1 MRLNAREDI
10 KLNRRPQSPVIPIP
24 MLDEVIHTDEHPYCE
39 DPDCPCWHEWTER
52 EAEAERRYIEAGMT
66 ESYDVLPWRYGD
78 DW

>member
-1 MRLNAREDI
+1 
-10 KLNRRPQSPVIPIP
+10 

-39 DPDCPCWHEWTER
+39 DPDFPCWQEWTER
-52 EAEAERRYIEAGMT
+52 EAEAERRSIEAGMT